1 MASGDAEQYRAIG
14 VPRSSA
20 LLRFTLSSR
29 TSPARTVRR
38 VGCKT
43 ILCLPKSPSYTCTIH
58 LQCPHNTGARD
69 VPRHL
74 VTTSTATCG
83 CNHRVFETHT
93 PCWRFKRSARGFRE
107 RCAFSSFDRCTPQNR
122 SNSHAQHDA
131 GMWSFASG
139 GQRIRRD
146 TRTRSSIRRFQSR
159 RPARDRPRHSRPVDR

>member
-14 VPRSSA
+14 VPRFSA

-43 ILCLPKSPSYTCTIH
+43 ILCLAEIAFYTCLIH
-58 LQCPHNTGARD
+58 LQRPYHIGARD

-107 RCAFSSFDRCTPQNR
+107 RCAFSSFDRCTPQHR
-122 SNSHAQHDA
+122 SNSHARMTLA
-131 GMWSFASG
+131 CGP
-139 GQRIRRD
+139 
-146 TRTRSSIRRFQSR
+146 SR
-159 RPARDRPRHSRPVDR
+159 RGTANQARYTNSSFDPAISITSPGERSTPAASAG